1 MNPNSSKYACNSIQ
15 IEPFE
20 YTVFVRRAELPSAN
34 LLLLKTCFY
43 LGINQEPN
51 SQTCVITEMS
61 KCECFL
67 EKFEKVRNSNKFYF
81 LKRKQFIKTEHIYHP
96 MI

>member
-34 LLLLKTCFY
+34 LLLLKTRFY
-43 LGINQEPN
+43 LATHQGPN
-51 SQTCVITEMS
+51 SQTLVITEMI
-61 KCECFL
+61 KCDF
-67 EKFEKVRNSNKFYF
+67 S
-81 LKRKQFIKTEHIYHP
+81 T
-96 MI
+96 